1 MVEPRKR
8 KRRVRIDVREL
19 HGVWLG
25 NWEDVEYTDP
35 AEDPPHF
42 GAIEIAAVVL
52 AALVL
57 TFLLM
62 ATSGI
67 V

>member
-1 MVEPRKR
+1 MAEPRKR
-8 KRRVRIDVREL
+8 KRRVRIDVRDL

-25 NWEDVEYTDP
+25 NWEDVEYADP
-35 AEDPPHF
+35 AEDPPRF

-52 AALVL
+52 AALVFA
-57 TFLLM
+57 FLVV